1 MTRLPTVLLC
11 VLALAACSRPEPPEK
26 DRPPEP
32 TAATKPSREPPA
44 TQLRDYMQRDIKK
57 AQAVE
62 ATVLDAGK
70 QQAADIDAQT
80 SGNAPAQQPA
90 Q

>member
-1 MTRLPTVLLC
+1 MTRLLPVLLC
-11 VLALAACSRPEPPEK
+11 VFALPACSKPEPPEK
-26 DRPPEP
+26 ERPVEP
-32 TAATKPSREPPA
+32 QAAAAPSREPPA

-70 QQAADIDAQT
+70 RQAADIDAQT
-80 SGNAPAQQPA
+80 SGNASAVPEQ
-90 Q
+90 